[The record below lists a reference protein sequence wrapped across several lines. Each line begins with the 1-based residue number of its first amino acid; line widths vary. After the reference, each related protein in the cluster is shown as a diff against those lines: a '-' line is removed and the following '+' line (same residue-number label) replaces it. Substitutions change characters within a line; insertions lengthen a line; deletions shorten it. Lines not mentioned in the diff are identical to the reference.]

1 MKEGHKY
8 WVVLLATIF
17 LGIIFLVAG
26 MGKLLAQSDSF
37 SPFLFLGFLPV
48 ALTHAIYIVIPYTEI
63 SLGALLV
70 LGIAIRFITSLSA
83 LMITGFI
90 ASNLYMI
97 YLGVGTGPCG
107 GCFGYFGSLT
117 AISSL
122 MLDGI
127 MAALV
132 VVILLCCRGGYFNL
146 MPLFLQSVRMPKNT
160 PSLGVSQGLS
170 DMQIYKEV
178 KKGCD
183 S

>member
-17 LGIIFLVAG
+17 LGVIFVVAG
-26 MGKLLAQSDSF
+26 MGKLLAQSLGF
-37 SPFLFLGFLPV
+37 SPFLFPGFLPAAV
-48 ALTHAIYIVIPYTEI
+48 TQAIYIVIPYIEI
-63 SLGALLV
+63 AIGALLV
-70 LGIAIRFITSLSA
+70 FGVAVRFVTSLSA
-83 LMITGFI
+83 LMIAGFV

-117 AISSL
+117 AIASL
-122 MLDGI
+122 TLDSI

-146 MPLFLQSVRMPKNT
+146 MPLFLQSVHMPKNT
-160 PSLGVSQGLS
+160 PSLGGVRA
-170 DMQIYKEV
+170 
-178 KKGCD
+178 
-183 S
+183 

>member
-17 LGIIFLVAG
+17 LGIVFLVAG
-26 MGKLLAQSDSF
+26 MGKLLAQSNSF
-37 SPFLFLGFLPV
+37 SPFLFPGFLPV
-48 ALTHAIYIVIPYTEI
+48 ALTQAIYIVIPYIEI
-63 SLGALLV
+63 AIGALLV
-70 LGIAIRFITSLSA
+70 LGIAIRFVTSLSA

-117 AISSL
+117 AIASL
-122 MLDGI
+122 TLDGI

-132 VVILLCCRGGYFNL
+132 VVILLCCRGSFFNL
-146 MPLFLQSVRMPKNT
+146 MPLFLQSVHTPGDI
-160 PSLGVSQGLS
+160 PSLGGARA
-170 DMQIYKEV
+170 
-178 KKGCD
+178 
-183 S
+183 